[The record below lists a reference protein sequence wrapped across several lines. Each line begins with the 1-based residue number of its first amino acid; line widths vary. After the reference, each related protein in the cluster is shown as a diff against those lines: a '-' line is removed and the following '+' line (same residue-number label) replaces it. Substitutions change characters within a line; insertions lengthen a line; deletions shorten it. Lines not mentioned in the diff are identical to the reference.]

1 MTAPM
6 VTPEAVDDELGRLVA
21 VFDEPFWSKAGW
33 DESLRLV
40 RPDPEHPVLG
50 WSCCVIP
57 GCDHR
62 ASNYGGI
69 CPVCRRRWEKTSQ
82 SMNEFISRQQ
92 QPPVAGARRRL
103 IDRLCLVQGCPPRRT
118 RQRAVCVTR
127 TAPPMPRPLQRG
139 HKRHDHPLSARTG
152 RRPTTCP
159 GVMHSSGMHQ
169 ARGKP

>member
-50 WSCCVIP
+50 WPCCVIR

-62 ASNYGGI
+62 AS
-69 CPVCRRRWEKTSQ
+69 
-82 SMNEFISRQQ
+82 
-92 QPPVAGARRRL
+92 RL
-103 IDRLCLVQGCPPRRT
+103 RIDF
-118 RQRAVCVTR
+118 
-127 TAPPMPRPLQRG
+127 
-139 HKRHDHPLSARTG
+139 
-152 RRPTTCP
+152 
-159 GVMHSSGMHQ
+159 
-169 ARGKP
+169 